1 MIAARCR
8 HHDDEEDVRALL
20 HEDRAT
26 LRHLIRRD
34 GIRPSPTLVKGAVV
48 WAVLIASLLALE
60 FFNLSHGPRSMYPT
74 VSELFNAAN
83 RSHPV
88 RVVTFLL
95 WIAAGADLVRR

>member
-34 GIRPSPTLVKGAVV
+34 GIRP
-48 WAVLIASLLALE
+48 
-60 FFNLSHGPRSMYPT
+60 PR
-74 VSELFNAAN
+74 
-83 RSHPV
+83 R
-88 RVVTFLL
+88 
-95 WIAAGADLVRR
+95 W